1 VYKKISN
8 VLLIIFSFFTLGINS
23 SISYSAQDPTR
34 PPSWMT
40 GAAEINTSKKV
51 LILQQI
57 LISDNRKIAVINDTL
72 VSEGDMIE
80 GAKVNRID
88 PDWVSIVRSGRRITL
103 RLVPTI
109 KESIN
114 E

>member
-1 VYKKISN
+1 VYKILSN
-8 VLLIIFSFFTLGINS
+8 VLLMTFSLFTLGIYS

-40 GAAEINTSKKV
+40 GAVEIKTSKKV
-51 LILQQI
+51 LILQQV
-57 LISDNRKIAVINDTL
+57 LISDNRKIAVINDKL
-72 VSEGDMIE
+72 VSEGDMVE
-80 GAKVNRID
+80 GAKIKTID
-88 PDWVSIVRSGRRITL
+88 RDWVNIVRSGRRITL

>member
-1 VYKKISN
+1 MLSN
-8 VLLIIFSFFTLGINS
+8 VLLITFSVFTLGIYS

-40 GAAEINTSKKV
+40 GTVEIKASKKV

-57 LISDNRKIAVINDTL
+57 LISENRKIAVINDTL
-72 VSEGDMIE
+72 VSEGDMVE
-80 GAKVNRID
+80 GAKIKTID
-88 PDWVSIVRSGRRITL
+88 RSWVSIVRSGRRMTL
-103 RLVPTI
+103 RLIPTI
-109 KESIN
+109 KEPIN